1 MMVSSHIK
9 ELEQKLLSEAHVPP
23 QSREGNTTILNDHR
37 FILGGGSA
45 TVDMMSSLDQ
55 PSCEGGGDY
64 VRNET
69 LNVEP
74 DISESI

>member
-37 FILGGGSA
+37 LIVGGGSA
-45 TVDMMSSLDQ
+45 TVDMMSSL
-55 PSCEGGGDY
+55 E
-64 VRNET
+64 
-69 LNVEP
+69 
-74 DISESI
+74 